1 MRFQPLASLLV
12 LVTAIGGGCSAASDD
27 DSSQDGVD
35 AGADEEGYGE
45 YDGPNGTG
53 AGEDDGDGP
62 DDDIPNDEDM
72 TDTALGPYDDLDE
85 EGESLD
91 SEDESGVP
99 DPDDP
104 YLEPDATARFAP
116 AAPAL
121 TPGCIAKGT
130 LGGAPAWIFFVR
142 PDAPCH
148 GDPGN
153 DRNAIRELVRLI
165 HSVPKGGRID
175 AHIFSISIDRV
186 AKELHDAQVKGVTVY
201 LSTDGQVGDSKDVSK
216 TVYLDQLKNKK
227 YCHGSN
233 NRACISTAAKAISH
247 TKLFT
252 FSHATAPD
260 GSEHDN
266 VVWFGSAN
274 QSPHSGTKL
283 YNNTVTI
290 YGAEGLYKDL
300 KHYLEDLYNEKRAG
314 DYYKPGSGR
323 GRILRNAANVY
334 ASPEAETDLVTH
346 RLDDLAASDG
356 CVVRV
361 MQAVFRDSR
370 LAVVNRLVKMK
381 QGHCDVQV
389 VAHKL
394 EPKAKQRFDDAGI
407 PVRRALIHD
416 KAFIIKGKYGSSTK
430 YRVFTGSHNMSY
442 GADHDFDEIFVKL
455 APESG
460 SSHPVYDAYM
470 AHFSDAWNHP
480 L

>member
-1 MRFQPLASLLV
+1 MRSRPLASLLV
-12 LVTAIGGGCSAASDD
+12 LVTALGAGCSAADES
-27 DSSQDGVD
+27 DSSDEGVD

-45 YDGPNGTG
+45 YDGPDGTG

-62 DDDIPNDEDM
+62 DDDIPNDEDL

-99 DPDDP
+99 DPYDP
-104 YLEPDATARFAP
+104 YLVPDATARIAR

-121 TPGCIAKGT
+121 TPGCTARAT
-130 LGGAPAWIFFVR
+130 LGGSPAWIFFVR
-142 PDAPCH
+142 PDVPCT
-148 GDPGN
+148 GEAGN
-153 DRNAIRELVRLI
+153 DRHAIRELIRLI

-175 AHIFSISIDRV
+175 AHIFSISIDDV
-186 AKELHDAQVKGVTVY
+186 AKALHTAQVDGVTVY

-216 TVYLDQLKNKK
+216 TVYLDALKNKV
-227 YCHGSN
+227 YCHGSG
-233 NRACISTAAKAISH
+233 NRACISTHAKAISH

-260 GSEHDN
+260 GTGHDN

-290 YGAEGLYKDL
+290 YGADGLYKDL
-300 KHYLEDLYNEKRAG
+300 KHYLEDLYNQKRAG

-334 ASPEAETDLVTH
+334 VSPEAETDLVTH
-346 RLDDLAASDG
+346 RLDDLQPASG
-356 CVVRV
+356 CKVRV
-361 MQAVFRDSR
+361 MQAAFRDSR
-370 LAVVNRLVKMK
+370 LAVVNRLIKMK
-381 QGHCDVQV
+381 QGHCDVEV
-389 VAHKL
+389 VAHKF
-394 EPKAKQRFDDAGI
+394 EPTVKQRLTDAGI
-407 PVRRALIHD
+407 PIRRALVHD
-416 KAFIIKGKYGSSTK
+416 KVFIIYGKYGSSWK

-442 GADHDFDEIFVKL
+442 GSDHIFDEIFVKL
-455 APESG
+455 APEKG
-460 SSHPVYDAYM
+460 SSHPLYDAYM
-470 AHFSDAWNHP
+470 AHFNDAWSHP
-480 L
+480 I